1 MARAYQIPANCEEM
15 RAGLVLAVHDRR
27 PGRGSGETPAT
38 AADTYSSLIEVLL
51 DWKAAHPAIALGPG
65 AA

>member
-1 MARAYQIPANCEEM
+1 M
-15 RAGLVLAVHDRR
+15 AVHDRR